1 MSYRDS
7 RFQRPNPSITKRL
20 LLARGHHCPHGA
32 HRLCCLRPLLWPRNL
47 ASEELLLLLRVRT
60 AIAMIMEEATTTS
73 KQRKSNFLNP
83 KGFPKKVLKD
93 SLRTFQKEKI
103 FALLLL
109 TGLLK
114 APNSPL
120 FPPGE
125 YAKRCYI
132 EALASIWPNPKAQTI
147 KCPKRTV
154 HGTHYYKSRE
164 CKNLRL
170 SFQAFQVVCTTFE
183 VPTQKVSIS

>member
-1 MSYRDS
+1 MVPIDCAVYDLFYGPETWLQRSFCYFCCDS
-7 RFQRPNPSITKRL
+7 LT
-20 LLARGHHCPHGA
+20 
-32 HRLCCLRPLLWPRNL
+32 
-47 ASEELLLLLRVRT
+47 
-60 AIAMIMEEATTTS
+60 TTTS
-73 KQRKSNFLNP
+73 DDHSRATVPTKTTRRLPSKENPTFLIQ
-83 KGFPKKVLKD
+83 KDSPKKVLKD

-132 EALASIWPNPKAQTI
+132 EPQQQPQLATLEAYGS
-147 KCPKRTV
+147 
-154 HGTHYYKSRE
+154 
-164 CKNLRL
+164 L
-170 SFQAFQVVCTTFE
+170 
-183 VPTQKVSIS
+183 TQKPRP

>member
-1 MSYRDS
+1 MI
-7 RFQRPNPSITKRL
+7 FQSESIHHVSL

-132 EALASIWPNPKAQTI
+132 EPQQQPQLATLEAYGS
-147 KCPKRTV
+147 
-154 HGTHYYKSRE
+154 
-164 CKNLRL
+164 L
-170 SFQAFQVVCTTFE
+170 
-183 VPTQKVSIS
+183 TQKPRP

>member
-1 MSYRDS
+1 MSTWC
-7 RFQRPNPSITKRL
+7 PSIVLFTTSFMAQKLGFRGAFATSAAIAL
-20 LLARGHHCPHGA
+20 LLV
-32 HRLCCLRPLLWPRNL
+32 L
-47 ASEELLLLLRVRT
+47 
-60 AIAMIMEEATTTS
+60 AMIIPTKTTRRLPS
-73 KQRKSNFLNP
+73 KENPTFLIQ
-83 KGFPKKVLKD
+83 KDSPKKVLKD

-132 EALASIWPNPKAQTI
+132 EPQQQPQLATLEAYGS
-147 KCPKRTV
+147 
-154 HGTHYYKSRE
+154 
-164 CKNLRL
+164 L
-170 SFQAFQVVCTTFE
+170 
-183 VPTQKVSIS
+183 TQKPRP

>member
-1 MSYRDS
+1 MWFDLSIRTIHHSTWLEDIIVHMVPIDCAVYDLFYGPETWLQRSFCYFCCDS
-7 RFQRPNPSITKRL
+7 LTTSTSDDHTDKDD
-20 LLARGHHCPHGA
+20 
-32 HRLCCLRPLLWPRNL
+32 
-47 ASEELLLLLRVRT
+47 S
-60 AIAMIMEEATTTS
+60 TTS

-132 EALASIWPNPKAQTI
+132 EPQQQPQLATLEAYGS
-147 KCPKRTV
+147 
-154 HGTHYYKSRE
+154 
-164 CKNLRL
+164 L
-170 SFQAFQVVCTTFE
+170 
-183 VPTQKVSIS
+183 TQKPRP

>member
-1 MSYRDS
+1 MSTWC
-7 RFQRPNPSITKRL
+7 PSIVLFTTSFMAQKLGFRGAFATSAAIAL
-20 LLARGHHCPHGA
+20 LLV
-32 HRLCCLRPLLWPRNL
+32 L
-47 ASEELLLLLRVRT
+47 
-60 AIAMIMEEATTTS
+60 AMIIPTKTTRRLPS
-73 KQRKSNFLNP
+73 KENPTFLIQ
-83 KGFPKKVLKD
+83 KDSPKKVLKD

-132 EALASIWPNPKAQTI
+132 EPQQQQPQLATLEAYGS
-147 KCPKRTV
+147 
-154 HGTHYYKSRE
+154 
-164 CKNLRL
+164 L
-170 SFQAFQVVCTTFE
+170 
-183 VPTQKVSIS
+183 TQKPRP

>member
-1 MSYRDS
+1 MAEALQLSPPLSRLEKESQIDRSRIEVGISNWHDLSYRDS

-103 FALLLL
+103 FA
-109 TGLLK
+109 
-114 APNSPL
+114 S
-120 FPPGE
+120 
-125 YAKRCYI
+125 
-132 EALASIWPNPKAQTI
+132 
-147 KCPKRTV
+147 
-154 HGTHYYKSRE
+154 
-164 CKNLRL
+164 
-170 SFQAFQVVCTTFE
+170 TTD
-183 VPTQKVSIS
+183 